1 MQQLTT
7 ALSTCS
13 VCGYE
18 VNIREDKGRPEGGN
32 ARREFIPGG
41 TRRAAASWQGKG
53 SSYRPRRDESSYSS
67 RNGRFRGDRDFREP
81 RDYRAERPDRRKSR

>member
-1 MQQLTT
+1 MCHSKRIKRL
-7 ALSTCS
+7 AKCILHLLP
-13 VCGYE
+13 V
-18 VNIREDKGRPEGGN
+18 
-32 ARREFIPGG
+32 AFM
-41 TRRAAASWQGKG
+41 AWQGKG